1 MRHVPTDQPPA
12 RPPQRVPMLLS
23 RKNAAF
29 EAGVSTRTIDRL
41 IACGVLHP
49 RHIGRR
55 VLIDYQELL
64 TKVINQHHV
73 TISKERKNGAA

>member
-1 MRHVPTDQPPA
+1 MRHATEQPPA
-12 RPPQRVPMLLS
+12 RPPRRVPMLLS

-29 EAGVSTRTIDRL
+29 ESSVSTRTIDRL

-49 RHIGRR
+49 KHIGRR

-64 TKVINQHHV
+64 ANVINQDHV
-73 TISKERKNGAA
+73 RIGKERKNGAA